1 MNRNVSFSLDSSLAE
16 NIEKKKAP
24 VFCIRGEAPDPKNI
38 IRAHFGGAVTPLTR
52 QLPFLQTLK
61 GLQTAGKMEAHRDHF
76 IGNSHR
82 RIFRIGPICYKAAM
96 RDFT

>member
-61 GLQTAGKMEAHRDHF
+61 GLQTAGKMEAHRDPEITEGF
-76 IGNSHR
+76 FGL
-82 RIFRIGPICYKAAM
+82 GPSAI
-96 RDFT
+96 RQL